1 MREGTINN
9 IVDTKQTEVQVKWG
23 GKSEYIMNSLKP
35 KCLNTQTK

>member
-23 GKSEYIMNSLKP
+23 GKVSILWTPLSQNV
-35 KCLNTQTK
+35 